1 MATSPSDAGSGTA
14 VVAGAISAVD
24 VATSAAA
31 QLLRNGFAANAG
43 DAMID
48 HAISGIPAALHQK
61 V

>member
-1 MATSPSDAGSGTA
+1 
-14 VVAGAISAVD
+14 VD
-24 VATSAAA
+24 VATAAAA
-31 QLLRNGFAANAG
+31 QLLRNGFAADAG